1 MDNLIFNSWRELTKL
16 GYFEL
21 LDDGRLK
28 LIVNGL
34 DGLIDFH
41 THLGWTFLFVP
52 PIDFKAKSLEV
63 KHNFTPELKVD
74 LNIYSGQN
82 LYNERPRWVAQ
93 DYYACSFLPF
103 LKGKHHT
110 HTAPNII
117 FEMDALK
124 IDKSV
129 CLCID
134 MARFSNNSDRAAEL
148 LKDEPRLVFYCS
160 VSPKKKNA
168 EKLMEKYVTMGAKG
182 MKIHPEIQLIPIN
195 SPLLLKHLRN
205 WVKISSG
212 LPVLFHSGFNGYEP
226 KWARKNAKI
235 ELYHSAAEAL
245 EPAPCILGHSAM
257 NEYKKAIEIAKAH
270 SNVYLEVSGQP
281 PEHIKDMLNQI
292 GDDRLLFGSDWPV
305 YPQAMPMAKI
315 LVATE
320 DAPQSR
326 IKILRDNAL
335 KLINICL

>member
-1 MDNLIFNSWRELTKL
+1 MKELVFNSWRELTKL

-21 LDDGRLK
+21 IADGSLK
-28 LIVNGL
+28 LVVDDL
-34 DGLIDFH
+34 EKLVDFH

-52 PIDFKAKSLEV
+52 PIDFKAKFPET
-63 KHNFTPELKVD
+63 KHNFTPDLKVD

-82 LYNERPRWVAQ
+82 LFNERPKWIAQ

-110 HTAPNII
+110 HTVPNLT

-124 IDKSV
+124 IDKSI

-134 MARFSNNSDRAAEL
+134 MARFSNNSEIAAQV
-148 LKDEPRLVFYCS
+148 LKDEPRLIFYCS
-160 VSPKKKNA
+160 VSPKNKNA
-168 EKLMEKYVTMGAKG
+168 KKLMEKYVNLGAKG

-195 SPLLLKHLRN
+195 SPLLIKHLRN
-205 WVKISSG
+205 WVEISSG

-226 KWARKNAKI
+226 KWATKNSHI
-235 ELYHSAAEAL
+235 EMYHPAAEAL
-245 EPAPCILGHSAM
+245 APAPCILGHAGM

-270 SNVYLEVSGQP
+270 QNVYLEISGQP
-281 PEHIKDMLNQI
+281 PAHIKDMLDQI

-305 YPQAMPMAKI
+305 YPQALPMAKI

-320 DAPQSR
+320 DAPMSR

-335 KLINICL
+335 KLIPKN